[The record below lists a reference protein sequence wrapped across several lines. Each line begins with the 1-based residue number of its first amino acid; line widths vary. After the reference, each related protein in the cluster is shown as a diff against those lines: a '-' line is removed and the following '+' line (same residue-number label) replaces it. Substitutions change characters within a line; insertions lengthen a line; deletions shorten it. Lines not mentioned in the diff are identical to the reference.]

1 MIEYS
6 FEVLNTL
13 DDETLQILA
22 YSCEFILMNRS
33 FLKGT
38 LVSEHIMENENAEA

>member
-13 DDETLQILA
+13 DDETLQKLA
-22 YSCEFILMNRS
+22 SACEVILMNRA